1 MFLDT
6 SIIIEIFRNEKQT
19 KTFQDIYKY
28 IKEEPL
34 FISLVQIGE
43 LSDWCLKNQIDPE
56 KRINK
61 LKQILNVIPLNEKIC
76 YDAAQIKYTM
86 RKKGVE
92 KFGLLDAIILAS
104 ARSINQKLL
113 TMDNDFRTL
122 HDAIVLRLRKKRFT
136 S

>member
-6 SIIIEIFRNEKQT
+6 SIIIKIFRNEKQT

-43 LSDWCLKNQIDPE
+43 LSDWCLKNHIDPE

-86 RKKGVE
+86 HKKGVV
-92 KFGLLDAIILAS
+92 KFGLLDGIVLAS
-104 ARSINQKLL
+104 ARSINQQLL

-122 HDAIVLRLRKKRFT
+122 HDAIVKR
-136 S
+136 

>member
-6 SIIIEIFRNEKQT
+6 SIIIEIFRSEKHT

-43 LSDWCLKNQIDPE
+43 LSDWCLKNHIDPE

-86 RKKGVE
+86 RKKGVV
-92 KFGLLDAIILAS
+92 KFGLLDGIVLAS
-104 ARSINQKLL
+104 ARSINQRIL
-113 TMDNDFRTL
+113 TMDNDFRTI
-122 HDAIVLRLRKKRFT
+122 HDAIVVR
-136 S
+136 

>member
-6 SIIIEIFRNEKQT
+6 SIIIEIFRSEKHT

-43 LSDWCLKNQIDPE
+43 LSDWCLKNHIDPE

-86 RKKGVE
+86 RKKGVV
-92 KFGLLDAIILAS
+92 KFGLLDGIVLAS
-104 ARSINQKLL
+104 ARSINQQLL
-113 TMDNDFRTL
+113 TIDNDFRTI
-122 HDAIVLRLRKKRFT
+122 HDAIVVR
-136 S
+136 